1 MNKYLLYLP
10 LLGIV
15 FLYGLIAGSY
25 KTFPFNE
32 IKTLKRL
39 VLGQTNDLYDISTPY
54 YLSKVSF
61 FKLNSKNNYDIV
73 FIGDSLTDNA
83 EWHDLFLDVSIAN
96 RGISGDRS
104 AGILNRMDTI
114 ISTGAKKAFLMLG
127 VNDINRGINIDLI
140 FDNYKKIIIELQE
153 NNIEPYV
160 QSTLFTDLNSIDNH
174 NIEELNLKLKA
185 FCKKKSITF
194 IDLNPLLSKS
204 GRLSKN
210 YSFDGLHL
218 NGKGYSVWSQAIY
231 KYIN

>member
-1 MNKYLLYLP
+1 VNKYLLYLP

-39 VLGQTNDLYDISTPY
+39 VLGQANDLYDISTPY

-160 QSTLFTDLNSIDNH
+160 QSTLF
-174 NIEELNLKLKA
+174 
-185 FCKKKSITF
+185 
-194 IDLNPLLSKS
+194 
-204 GRLSKN
+204 
-210 YSFDGLHL
+210 
-218 NGKGYSVWSQAIY
+218 
-231 KYIN
+231 